1 MAAAAHP
8 EVTPACVEHRGST
21 EGAPSCHMRVT
32 DTASPRLPET
42 RVGENCRGTGQAEPQ
57 PPRDPVLGESL
68 WSSPNG
74 CRSAAVTLCGP
85 GSEQDA
91 DRGPL
96 GTPGASSW
104 GVFGKGTQRE
114 GCGKGGARSLAF
126 CTFWPEN
133 ARILPPLLST
143 AP

>member
-21 EGAPSCHMRVT
+21 ERAPSCHVRVT

-42 RVGENCRGTGQAEPQ
+42 RVGENCGGTGQAEPQ

-104 GVFGKGTQRE
+104 GGLWQRDPAGGMRE
-114 GCGKGGARSLAF
+114 GWGEKPGFLHFLA
-126 CTFWPEN
+126 
-133 ARILPPLLST
+133 
-143 AP
+143 

>member
-8 EVTPACVEHRGST
+8 EVTPACAEHRGNT
-21 EGAPSCHMRVT
+21 KRAPSCHVRVT

-42 RVGENCRGTGQAEPQ
+42 RVGENCGGTGQAEPQ

-91 DRGPL
+91 DRGPWEPL
-96 GTPGASSW
+96 GHPPG
-104 GVFGKGTQRE
+104 G
-114 GCGKGGARSLAF
+114 SLAKGPSGRDAGRVGREAWLSALF
-126 CTFWPEN
+126 GLRMQESS
-133 ARILPPLLST
+133 PLC
-143 AP
+143 